1 MSPTE
6 VGADKLAVLA
16 ALVEASSDAIVCAD
30 LEGRILSW
38 NKGAE
43 EIFGY
48 TAEEAI
54 GQPGEFVFVPGNE
67 QEIADDEARRKLLAG
82 ERLTP
87 YIAKRRR
94 KDGKVID
101 LEITVSPIVDQGR
114 VVGVVGIGRD
124 VTERLRQEAELRR
137 SNEELEQFA
146 YAASHDLAE
155 PLRVIAGFVELLAQ
169 RYGPQLDEEA
179 HRFIRFTID
188 GVERMQAVIDDLLAY
203 SRAGRAELVLQP
215 VATGTLVAQVLQ
227 ALGQGPGEAS
237 VVEVGELPI
246 VHAEPTLLR
255 EVFHNLIG
263 NALKFAAQSRPQV
276 AVTARRAPVGWVFSV
291 ADNGP
296 GVPPEHRERIFAV
309 FSRLHG
315 REVPGTGIGLALA
328 KRIVERHGGKIWC
341 EESEWG
347 GAQFSFTL
355 PDPVEGSDGR

>member
-82 ERLTP
+82 ERPTP
-87 YIAKRRR
+87 YITKRRR

-179 HRFIRFTID
+179 T
-188 GVERMQAVIDDLLAY
+188 GSSG
-203 SRAGRAELVLQP
+203 SRS
-215 VATGTLVAQVLQ
+215 TGWN
-227 ALGQGPGEAS
+227 GC
-237 VVEVGELPI
+237 
-246 VHAEPTLLR
+246 
-255 EVFHNLIG
+255 
-263 NALKFAAQSRPQV
+263 
-276 AVTARRAPVGWVFSV
+276 RR
-291 ADNGP
+291 
-296 GVPPEHRERIFAV
+296 
-309 FSRLHG
+309 
-315 REVPGTGIGLALA
+315 
-328 KRIVERHGGKIWC
+328 
-341 EESEWG
+341 
-347 GAQFSFTL
+347 
-355 PDPVEGSDGR
+355 